1 MFTHPYAWTIVFGER
16 QTEIANGCTERITA
30 DFGYYEVLCREDKW
44 FQKVC
49 ATERRRERKRRQR
62 SSEICHACSEQ
73 QRAVRKAQ
81 RNPRDPLW
89 CQSEAAADC
98 RRESLCFNQR
108 TQWMTIAEEALG
120 LIEILLLLFP
130 EKYSR
135 PPTSTGAASLRGST
149 TWSRIS
155 RLLIIT
161 RSVTHTTAYSG

>member
-1 MFTHPYAWTIVFGER
+1 MDNSLWGETEKNLKESQMITDTRRFCAEKTNDSRRIVKQRE
-16 QTEIANGCTERITA
+16 
-30 DFGYYEVLCREDKW
+30 RED
-44 FQKVC
+44 
-49 ATERRRERKRRQR
+49 R
-62 SSEICHACSEQ
+62 SSDICHACSEQ
-73 QRAVRKAQ
+73 HRAVRKAQ
-81 RNPRDPLW
+81 TDSRDPLW
-89 CQSEAAADC
+89 CQSAAAADC
-98 RRESLCFNQR
+98 RRESPCFNHT

-161 RSVTHTTAYSG
+161 RSVIHIAAYSG